1 MKTSESR
8 SGSDVGVFILTRNEQ
23 KNIYRSLEAL
33 RESSWDVIVLDS
45 GSTDATPDIVRESG
59 FARLQD
65 YVYRDHCIA
74 YNEIT
79 SQLGS
84 AYRYVVILD
93 SDMMISPALRQEIDA
108 MIHVGGFDAVDVEIE
123 MCVDGVPLRFGSL
136 CPPKPFLFATGQAYF
151 ENVGHGER
159 LREGVRVQRTK
170 QKLRHDD
177 RKDYADYLQS
187 QARYSRNLIV
197 RKAAGELSGRDRLRV
212 KWPLLVFAVPF
223 VSYVLKGGFLD
234 GKAGAIYALDRLIA
248 EAVMYR
254 QALAD
259 GQLGNREGGQ

>member
-1 MKTSESR
+1 MTNTNIR
-8 SGSDVGVFILTRNEQ
+8 SGSDVGVFILARNEQ
-23 KNIYRSLEAL
+23 KNIRRCLEAL
-33 RESSWDVIVLDS
+33 RESSWDVTVLDS

-59 FARLQD
+59 FARLQN

-79 SQLGS
+79 AQLGS
-84 AYRYVVILD
+84 AYRHVVILD
-93 SDMMISPALRQEIDA
+93 SDMVVSAALRQEVDA
-108 MIHVGGFDAVDVEIE
+108 LVSAADFDAVDAQIE

-136 CPPKPFLFATGQAYF
+136 YPPKPFLFATGGAYF

-159 LREGVRVQRTK
+159 LRQGLRVRRATH
-170 QKLRHDD
+170 KLRHDD

-187 QARYSRNLIV
+187 QARYSRNLVV
-197 RKAAGELSGRDRLRV
+197 RKEAGELSGRDRIRV
-212 KWPLLVFAVPF
+212 RWPLLVFAVPF

-248 EAVMYR
+248 EAIMYR
-254 QALAD
+254 RSLS
-259 GQLGNREGGQ
+259 GLGAGE